1 MTKKYIKVNEKIW
14 KELKIRS
21 AQEETTMGNL
31 AEKYIREG
39 LKKEKKNE
47 NGS

>member
-21 AQEETTMGNL
+21 AQE